1 MLFKNAQAKT
11 GNPGHGTLAQ
21 CASKQSPLLLK
32 TRSGGRTIAVLNK
45 ARFPALAQTVLA
57 AIRHWLLAMIWFV
70 THTFLSRTFLLGKPG
85 MGL

>member
-1 MLFKNAQAKT
+1 MRCT
-11 GNPGHGTLAQ
+11 
-21 CASKQSPLLLK
+21 KQSGFS
-32 TRSGGRTIAVLNK
+32 TV
-45 ARFPALAQTVLA
+45 AQTVLA